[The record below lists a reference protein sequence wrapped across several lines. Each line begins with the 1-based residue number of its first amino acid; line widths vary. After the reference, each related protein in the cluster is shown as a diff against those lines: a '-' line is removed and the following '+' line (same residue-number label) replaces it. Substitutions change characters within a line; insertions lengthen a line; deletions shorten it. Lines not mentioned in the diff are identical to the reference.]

1 MKLGFLV
8 RLKRQVP
15 RLRDWNSTT
24 RRGKGFG
31 FSPWNDKYLDYE
43 IETDDMTTQNP
54 SSIGT
59 WNDKYLDYEIET
71 KWKKPWSK
79 SPGFTWNDKYLDYEI
94 ETLRIVAHVVF
105 PLCLET
111 TSTSITRLKRNWSIA
126 CRYYCRL
133 ETTST
138 SITRLKLHVLHH
150 VGCNVFTWN
159 DKYLDYEIETS
170 NHQRD
175 VFLYTPWNDKYLDYE
190 IETASQEPLLCQ
202 PLTLKRQVPRL
213 RDWNCRC
220 GTDNS
225 WIVDKLETT
234 STSITRLK
242 LDGYHYPL
250 QYSALTWNDK
260 YLDYEIET
268 SSLSHLKWRV

>member
-1 MKLGFLV
+1 MWFFRFVLKRQVPRLRDWNETEVSLADIIAD
-8 RLKRQVP
+8 LKRQVP
-15 RLRDWNSTT
+15 RLRDWNSIRMPMYNFIWGYLKRQVPRLRDWNKSFIVYLLQCFSLETT
-24 RRGKGFG
+24 
-31 FSPWNDKYLDYE
+31 S
-43 IETDDMTTQNP
+43 T
-54 SSIGT
+54 SITRLKLRVYNHSAARIHT

-71 KWKKPWSK
+71 
-79 SPGFTWNDKYLDYEI
+79 I
-94 ETLRIVAHVVF
+94 
-105 PLCLET
+105 LCCRSL
-111 TSTSITRLKRNWSIA
+111 SVKRT
-126 CRYYCRL
+126 L

-213 RDWNCRC
+213 RDWNSHGVQSC
-220 GTDNS
+220 
-225 WIVDKLETT
+225 VDFRIMLETT

-242 LDGYHYPL
+242 L
-250 QYSALTWNDK
+250 
-260 YLDYEIET
+260 
-268 SSLSHLKWRV
+268 